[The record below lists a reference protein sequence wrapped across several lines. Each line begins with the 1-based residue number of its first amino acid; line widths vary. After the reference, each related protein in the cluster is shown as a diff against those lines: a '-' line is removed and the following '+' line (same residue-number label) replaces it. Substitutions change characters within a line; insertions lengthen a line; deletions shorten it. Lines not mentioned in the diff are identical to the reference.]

1 MVKINTNFRK
11 CKADVHVPDDDKFS
25 KMGVILSVKLVGN
38 QDNTVQVK
46 LLYDC
51 VPCAL
56 IYKLQLVLNQFTS
69 DPGVTFT

>member
-1 MVKINTNFRK
+1 MVKINVNFRK
-11 CKADVHVPDDDKFS
+11 CKAVGHVSDDDKFS
-25 KMGVILSVKLVGN
+25 KMGAILSVKLVGD
-38 QDNTVQVK
+38 QANTLQAN